1 MELEVLN
8 AKEVQTMPAKMGY
21 VGSRTVKPLK
31 YVCLF
36 KRAFAF
42 TLIQQLRSR
51 ADCSR

>member
-1 MELEVLN
+1 MELEVLS

-36 KRAFAF
+36 KQAICIHIYSRIV
-42 TLIQQLRSR
+42 IQSWLQ
-51 ADCSR
+51 